1 MTIVH
6 SEEPARAEALRLHD
20 PALLFE
26 ARALRLRT
34 LAEGHAAPDWLL
46 LLSRVASGQHAA
58 VREVPV
64 PPARAP
70 ATPGGGPPLAF
81 GRVPRDG
88 AWRRMLGVVL
98 SAARAPGLPVQ
109 TLDALR
115 RLEDSGVSHLE
126 ALADG
131 VLRGNLAPD
140 RLACA
145 PFVAAALQA
154 WFAAI
159 ASRLD
164 PSAVGGGSA
173 SCPVCGAPP
182 VAGVVQGTDRLR
194 YLSCALCAAEW
205 NVPRVRCTSCG
216 AEADL
221 AYFHVDGDGEAG
233 AKAEACGACRAYL
246 KLFDEEKRPGAEAAA
261 DDAAT
266 IALDLLMAEEGWRRS
281 GLNLYVGAAGPD
293 A

>member
-1 MTIVH
+1 MTASY
-6 SEEPARAEALRLHD
+6 SEEPARAEPLRLPD
-20 PALLFE
+20 PTLLFE
-26 ARALRLRT
+26 ARAARFRA

-46 LLSRVASGQHAA
+46 LLSRVAGGQRTA
-58 VREVPV
+58 VREVQAQPV
-64 PPARAP
+64 RASPAS
-70 ATPGGGPPLAF
+70 GGGPPLAF
-81 GRVPRDG
+81 AQVPRDG
-88 AWRRMLGVVL
+88 AWRRMLGIVL
-98 SAARAPGLPVQ
+98 SAARAPGLPVE

-126 ALADG
+126 TLAGG
-131 VLRGNLAPD
+131 VLEGKLAPD

-154 WFAAI
+154 WFCVLS
-159 ASRLD
+159 SRLD
-164 PSAVGGGSA
+164 PSALGGGSTT
-173 SCPVCGAPP
+173 CPVCGAPP

-205 NVPRVRCTSCG
+205 NVPRLRCTSCG
-216 AEADL
+216 KEEDL
-221 AYFHVDGDGEAG
+221 AYFHVEEGDAG
-233 AKAEACGACRAYL
+233 AKAEACNACRAYV

-266 IALDLLMAEEGWRRS
+266 LALDLLMAEDGWRRA
-281 GLNLYVGAAGPD
+281 GLNLYVGAAEPD